1 MLVSGG
7 FDVHLT
13 KVTINSTY
21 GYAITAGGPPK
32 LSAKVVGI
40 KVFLDQCIL
49 GNNKAGVRMATNP
62 CLRDA
67 LNCQASEQKLVVKNS
82 FFLGG
87 NETRGTGDAIRFR
100 MMSDT
105 SDRPKF
111 YETAV
116 LLENVTF
123 QGLHDCAMYVSIQKN
138 VRGQILVR
146 NCKFVNN
153 YQFVYRLAERATV
166 QIEFEDEDPPNSCL
180 KLQNKSEVIQN
191 NTTQTPVIF
200 DNSIFVDNVG
210 IATALSFLNGNVTFK
225 NCTFKDN
232 KGLTLGGHVYMKT
245 GYGRIS
251 VVNSTF
257 IQTHLNDRF
266 SNAKQR
272 LISSNG
278 CFLHSESAGPIIITN
293 SSFTVNVSRPF
304 IPIFAA
310 TKTSLIQVD
319 AASTLR
325 CPSGKRIKLD
335 KMENTEGFEF
345 TKGSNTCW
353 MKVNYVTFFCE
364 ECPDEF
370 YSLQSGLAT
379 GLDINKGTAC
389 LKCPY
394 GASCE
399 NGNAKAKQNFWGL
412 NISTNPPSLQFFP
425 CPLEYCSSPS
435 HPSYFTYNG
444 CQGNRSGVLCGECS
458 DEYTEALYS
467 TSCRKKDKC
476 KDHWFWLA
484 SVIYVVVFAVYFV
497 FKPPIF
503 SKLYKET
510 LWFKKA
516 PVNACVQPLPPEE
529 MDELDSG
536 YLKIVFYFYQVAEL
550 VIIKSPEDVL
560 HVVPFIPTVS

>member
-1 MLVSGG
+1 MRGNVYIFSEKRVHVHGIIADSIFRELGHEYNGFALSVRTRGLFTIGNLSILNTTFLRNENAVLVSGG

-32 LSAKVVGI
+32 LSAEVVGI

-49 GNNKAGVRMATNP
+49 GNNKAGVRMATNL

-67 LNCQASEQKLVVKNS
+67 LNCPASEQKLVVKNS

-100 MMSDT
+100 MTSDT

-153 YQFVYRLAERATV
+153 YQFVYRLAEKATV
-166 QIEFEDEDPPNSCL
+166 QIEFEDEDPPHLCL

-200 DNSIFVDNVG
+200 DNSVFVDNVG
-210 IATALSFLNGNVTFK
+210 IAAALSFLNGNVTFK

-278 CFLHSESAGPIIITN
+278 CFLHRWPDRWPDHHYK
-293 SSFTVNVSRPF
+293 F
-304 IPIFAA
+304 
-310 TKTSLIQVD
+310 L
-319 AASTLR
+319 LY
-325 CPSGKRIKLD
+325 GK
-335 KMENTEGFEF
+335 
-345 TKGSNTCW
+345 
-353 MKVNYVTFFCE
+353 
-364 ECPDEF
+364 
-370 YSLQSGLAT
+370 
-379 GLDINKGTAC
+379 
-389 LKCPY
+389 
-394 GASCE
+394 
-399 NGNAKAKQNFWGL
+399 
-412 NISTNPPSLQFFP
+412 
-425 CPLEYCSSPS
+425 
-435 HPSYFTYNG
+435 
-444 CQGNRSGVLCGECS
+444 CQQ
-458 DEYTEALYS
+458 
-467 TSCRKKDKC
+467 
-476 KDHWFWLA
+476 
-484 SVIYVVVFAVYFV
+484 VIYTN
-497 FKPPIF
+497 IC
-503 SKLYKET
+503 SYK
-510 LWFKKA
+510 
-516 PVNACVQPLPPEE
+516 N
-529 MDELDSG
+529 
-536 YLKIVFYFYQVAEL
+536 
-550 VIIKSPEDVL
+550 
-560 HVVPFIPTVS
+560 